1 MASVCTEISL
11 PPELHPFVMLV
22 LADPRLQ
29 QRLAPI
35 AEKDAFIKE
44 ALSVATENNIAL
56 DAVSLANSLRP
67 DPLGLGRFASAPIIY
82 HAWPPSGWIPTRSI
96 PTGGAPA
103 FDWQYFGAQRLALP
117 FMEDDV
123 RNAGSLPFNWLFR
136 IRTSLDA
143 VIAGSATEPH
153 IPLRGLIFHMS
164 RCGSTL
170 LAQMF
175 AAVPEHIVSSEPEP
189 LDGVIQWARLAQV
202 DQEAAVK
209 AIRAVVAALGRDR
222 ENGALHHIIKVDAWH
237 AFSLPLFR
245 AAFPAVNWIYLYR
258 DATEV
263 MVSTM
268 KQPGLHTAPGGLPGS
283 VTGFDVDPGM
293 SLDDFAARVLAGI
306 GEAILQ
312 NWSLGGGM
320 LVAYPDIVEA
330 ATETIAFHFG
340 INLNDAS
347 VAVMASAA
355 MRDAKDPQQVFVSD
369 VSRKHAASTDSIAA
383 AVARWMQPIEDGL
396 RQLSTSTAN
405 AYKTGAKT
413 QLSD

>member
-1 MASVCTEISL
+1 MASVCIEISL

-22 LADPRLQ
+22 LADPQLQ

-35 AEKDAFIKE
+35 AEKDAFVKE

-56 DAVSLANSLRP
+56 DPVSLANSLRP
-67 DPLGLGRFASAPIIY
+67 DPLGLGRYASAPVTCNT
-82 HAWPPSGWIPTRSI
+82 WPPSGWIPTRSV
-96 PTGGAPA
+96 PTGGPPA

-123 RNAGSLPFNWLFR
+123 RNAGALPFNWLFR

-143 VIAGSATEPH
+143 VIAGSVTEPH

-209 AIRAVVAALGRDR
+209 AIRAIVAALGRDR
-222 ENGALHHIIKVDAWH
+222 ENGAKHHIIKVDAWH
-237 AFSLPLFR
+237 AVSLPLFR
-245 AAFPAVNWIYLYR
+245 AAFRDVNWIYLYR

-263 MVSTM
+263 MVSTR
-268 KQPGLHTAPGGLPGS
+268 KQPGLHTAPGALPES
-283 VTGFDVDPGM
+283 VIGFATDASM
-293 SLDDFAARVLAGI
+293 TLDDFAARVLAGI
-306 GEAILQ
+306 GDAILKH
-312 NWSLGGGM
+312 WESGGGM
-320 LVAYPDIVEA
+320 VIAYPDIVEA
-330 ATETIAFHFG
+330 ATENIPEHFG
-340 INLNDAS
+340 LKLNDVS
-347 VAVMASAA
+347 IDMMTTAA
-355 MRDAKDPQQVFVSD
+355 KRDAKDPQQEFVSD
-369 VSRKHAASTDSIAA
+369 VSRKQAASTESIAS
-383 AVARWMQPIEDGL
+383 AVAQWMQPVEDEL
-396 RQLSTSTAN
+396 RQLSTSTADSG
-405 AYKTGAKT
+405 KSRSKW
-413 QLSD
+413 QLND